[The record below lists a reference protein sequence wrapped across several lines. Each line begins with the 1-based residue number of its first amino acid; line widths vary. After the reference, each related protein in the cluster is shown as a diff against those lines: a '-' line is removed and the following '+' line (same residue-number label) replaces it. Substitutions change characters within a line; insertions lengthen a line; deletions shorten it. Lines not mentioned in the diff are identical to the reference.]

1 MSEAHAGSCL
11 CGAVRCVASGP
22 LKAVSHCHCSMC
34 RKAHGAAF
42 ASYGAARVEDFRWE
56 QGEDSLTRYQSSA
69 TVQRLFC
76 RHCGSNLAWV
86 SRENPEWIALAL
98 GTLDTDFQ
106 PAKQKHI
113 HVASKACWFAIT
125 DDWPQRPG

>member
-1 MSEAHAGSCL
+1 MSEPQRGSCL
-11 CGAVRCVASGP
+11 CGAVHYVAKGP

-42 ASYGAARVEDFRWE
+42 ASYGAARLEDFRW

-76 RHCGSNLAWV
+76 QRCGSSLAWL
-86 SRENPEWIALAL
+86 SSDNPEWIALAL

-113 HVASKACWFAIT
+113 HVASKACWYTVT
-125 DDWPQRPG
+125 DGWPQRLD

>member
-1 MSEAHAGSCL
+1 
-11 CGAVRCVASGP
+11 
-22 LKAVSHCHCSMC
+22 MC

-42 ASYGAARVEDFRWE
+42 ASYGAVLVEDFRWE
-56 QGEDSLTRYQSSA
+56 QGEGSLTRYQSSA

-76 RHCGSNLAWV
+76 RQCGSNLAWV
-86 SRENPEWIALAL
+86 SSDNPEWIALAL
-98 GTLDTDFQ
+98 GALDTDFQ

-125 DDWPQRPG
+125 DDWPQRPD